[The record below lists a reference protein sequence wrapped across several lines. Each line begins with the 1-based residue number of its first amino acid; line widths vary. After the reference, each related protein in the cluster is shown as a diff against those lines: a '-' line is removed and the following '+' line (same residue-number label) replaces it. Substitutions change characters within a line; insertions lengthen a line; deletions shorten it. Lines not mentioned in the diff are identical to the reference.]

1 LYQQQKKSVIAVK
14 ETEMPIPIL
23 MPALSPTMTEGN
35 LVAWHKQ
42 EGDTVNSGDV
52 IAEIETDK
60 ATMEVEAVEEGILG
74 KIIVLAGTEGVSVN
88 ATIAILL
95 EEGEVV
101 DDIEAIPD
109 NMSPSNNVEKSTQS
123 SEAEIIRKQKTDI
136 VEVQDEALEVQNL
149 SSETTSKGRIFSSPL
164 ARRMAEQVGIDLSNV
179 LGSGPNGR
187 IVKADID
194 NILTN
199 NKSNLAQPVS
209 KSAETN
215 TNTNI
220 SSGNDGG
227 SYEAIPNTSM
237 RKIIAQ
243 RLTEAKQTAPHFYMT
258 IDCEID
264 ALLETRRQLNDKL
277 ENGKISLNDLVIRAA
292 ALAMRQVPAANASW
306 TEEETR
312 VYHSVDISV
321 AVAIDGG
328 LITPIIR
335 NADRKGL
342 KVISEEMKNLAGRAR
357 EGKLSPEEYQGG
369 TFSISNLG
377 MYGVK
382 EFAAVINPPQGAILA
397 IGVGE
402 KRPVVKD
409 GALAIATV
417 MSCTLSVD
425 HRVVDGAVGAEFLSA
440 FKKLI
445 EDPLRMLL

>member
-1 LYQQQKKSVIAVK
+1 LYQQRKKLVIAVK
-14 ETEMPIPIL
+14 ETEMPIAIL

-35 LVAWHKQ
+35 LVTWHKQ
-42 EGDTVNSGDV
+42 EGDTVNPGDV
-52 IAEIETDK
+52 LAEIETDK
-60 ATMEVEAVEEGILG
+60 ATMEVEAVEEGTLG

-101 DDIEAIPD
+101 DDIEALPD
-109 NMSPSNNVEKSTQS
+109 NVSPSNNEEKSIQS
-123 SEAEIIRKQKTDI
+123 SDTEIIRKQKTDI
-136 VEVQDEALEVQNL
+136 VEVQKEILEVQNL
-149 SSETTSKGRIFSSPL
+149 SSETTNKGRMFSSPL
-164 ARRMAEQVGIDLSNV
+164 ARRMAEQTGIDLSDV
-179 LGSGPNGR
+179 EGSGPNGR
-187 IVKADID
+187 IVKVDID
-194 NILTN
+194 NILSN
-199 NKSNLAQPVS
+199 NKSNMTQPVP
-209 KSAETN
+209 KSVET
-215 TNTNI
+215 TTNI
-220 SSGNDGG
+220 SNGDDGA

-264 ALLETRRQLNDKL
+264 VLLETRRQLNDKL
-277 ENGKISLNDLVIRAA
+277 ENGKVSLNDLVIRAA

-335 NADRKGL
+335 NADSKGL

-445 EDPLRMLL
+445 EDPLTMLL

>member
-1 LYQQQKKSVIAVK
+1 
-14 ETEMPIPIL
+14 MPIPIL

-42 EGDTVNSGDV
+42 EGDTVNPGDV
-52 IAEIETDK
+52 LAEIETDK

-101 DDIEAIPD
+101 DDIEALPD
-109 NMSPSNNVEKSTQS
+109 NVSPSNNVEKSTQS
-123 SEAEIIRKQKTDI
+123 SETEIIRKQKTDI

-187 IVKADID
+187 IIKADID

-215 TNTNI
+215 ISI
-220 SSGNDGG
+220 SSGNDGA

-243 RLTEAKQTAPHFYMT
+243 RLTEAKQTTPHFYMT
-258 IDCEID
+258 IDCDID

-277 ENGKISLNDLVIRAA
+277 ENGKVSINDLVIRAA

-335 NADRKGL
+335 NADNKGL
-342 KVISEEMKNLAGRAR
+342 KVISEEMKSLAERAK

>member
-1 LYQQQKKSVIAVK
+1 
-14 ETEMPIPIL
+14 
-23 MPALSPTMTEGN
+23 
-35 LVAWHKQ
+35 
-42 EGDTVNSGDV
+42 
-52 IAEIETDK
+52 
-60 ATMEVEAVEEGILG
+60 
-74 KIIVLAGTEGVSVN
+74 
-88 ATIAILL
+88 
-95 EEGEVV
+95 
-101 DDIEAIPD
+101 
-109 NMSPSNNVEKSTQS
+109 
-123 SEAEIIRKQKTDI
+123 
-136 VEVQDEALEVQNL
+136 
-149 SSETTSKGRIFSSPL
+149 
-164 ARRMAEQVGIDLSNV
+164 
-179 LGSGPNGR
+179 
-187 IVKADID
+187 
-194 NILTN
+194 
-199 NKSNLAQPVS
+199 
-209 KSAETN
+209 
-215 TNTNI
+215 
-220 SSGNDGG
+220 
-227 SYEAIPNTSM
+227 M

-409 GALAIATV
+409 DALAIATV

-425 HRVVDGAVGAEFLSA
+425 HRVVDGAVGAEFLLA

>member
-1 LYQQQKKSVIAVK
+1 
-14 ETEMPIPIL
+14 MPIPIL

-42 EGDTVNSGDV
+42 EGDTVNPGDV

-215 TNTNI
+215 ISI
-220 SSGNDGG
+220 SSGNDGA

-243 RLTEAKQTAPHFYMT
+243 RLTEAKQTTPHFYMT
-258 IDCEID
+258 IDCDID

-277 ENGKISLNDLVIRAA
+277 ELITKS
-292 ALAMRQVPAANASW
+292 
-306 TEEETR
+306 
-312 VYHSVDISV
+312 DIS
-321 AVAIDGG
+321 I
-328 LITPIIR
+328 
-335 NADRKGL
+335 
-342 KVISEEMKNLAGRAR
+342 
-357 EGKLSPEEYQGG
+357 
-369 TFSISNLG
+369 F
-377 MYGVK
+377 
-382 EFAAVINPPQGAILA
+382 
-397 IGVGE
+397 
-402 KRPVVKD
+402 
-409 GALAIATV
+409 
-417 MSCTLSVD
+417 
-425 HRVVDGAVGAEFLSA
+425 
-440 FKKLI
+440 
-445 EDPLRMLL
+445 

>member
-1 LYQQQKKSVIAVK
+1 MSYQQQKKSAIAVK
-14 ETEMPIPIL
+14 EIEMPIPIL

-42 EGDTVNSGDV
+42 EGDTVSPGDV

-60 ATMEVEAVEEGILG
+60 ATMEVEAVEEGTLG

-88 ATIAILL
+88 TAIAILL

-101 DDIEAIPD
+101 GDIESFPD
-109 NMSPSNNVEKSTQS
+109 TTSLPNKEEESIQS
-123 SEAEIIRKQKTDI
+123 SETEVIKKQKTDI
-136 VEVQDEALEVQNL
+136 STVQGGTLAVQNL
-149 SSETTSKGRIFSSPL
+149 SVEMTKKGRIFSSPL
-164 ARRMAEQVGIDLSNV
+164 ARRMADQVGIDLSNV
-179 LGSGPNGR
+179 EGSGPNGR
-187 IVKADID
+187 IVKVDID
-194 NILTN
+194 NILST

-215 TNTNI
+215 TY
-220 SSGNDGG
+220 SSSDGVSA

-243 RLTEAKQTAPHFYMT
+243 RLTEAKQSAPHFYMT

-264 ALLETRRQLNDKL
+264 ALLETRKQLNDKL

-321 AVAIDGG
+321 AVAINGG

-335 NADRKGL
+335 NADSKGL

-357 EGKLSPEEYQGG
+357 EGKLSPKEYQGG

-382 EFAAVINPPQGAILA
+382 EFSAVINPPQGAILA

-409 GALAIATV
+409 EALAIATV

-445 EDPLRMLL
+445 EDPLTMLL